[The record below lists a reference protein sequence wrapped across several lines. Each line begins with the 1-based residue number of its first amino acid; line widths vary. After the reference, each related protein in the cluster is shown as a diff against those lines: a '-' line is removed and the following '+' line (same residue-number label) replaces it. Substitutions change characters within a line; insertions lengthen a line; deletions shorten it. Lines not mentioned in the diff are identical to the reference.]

1 MLSVWVSFH
10 PFQSGR
16 EDSTGGDI
24 VNQLGFGGLLIL
36 CIITFATLIDRQLLK
51 KLIAPSYLLLA
62 AVLLLGV
69 AASSNPSG
77 SFRTMAFSVI
87 VLFVAVT
94 IMTLPRNITQFAGI
108 IGTGCLLS
116 LAFSYFGI
124 LVYPFEAIHQFGGDE
139 SQHGG
144 LWRGIY
150 DHKNVASAVMAVFVM
165 IGIFVWR
172 TGHQWLGMTVTI
184 LALIF
189 LMNSGSKTSVAL
201 LPVALIYTAFIAKFR
216 AQGFRFVLSLIPLG
230 ILFTITVGSAVVDP
244 INGILQTIAPGTTF
258 TGRLDLWEYAVE
270 RMAEHPFVGFG
281 FENFW
286 GTPAVT
292 NADQPIELSWD
303 VREIVHGHNSYLDAV
318 LAFGIPGAMVI
329 FYVLIIQPAV
339 DFARTNSHGKKSLF
353 ANLLLSIWIFTSLNA
368 CLESFFFRRA
378 DPVWFCMLLAIIGLR
393 LLASGSEKPAASTR

>member
-10 PFQSGR
+10 PFKSAHEGT
-16 EDSTGGDI
+16 TGGDI

-36 CIITFATLIDRQLLK
+36 CIATFTTLIDRQLLK
-51 KLIAPSYLLLA
+51 RIITPLYLLLA

-69 AASSNPSG
+69 VASSNPYG
-77 SFRTMAFSVI
+77 SLRTMVFSVI
-87 VLFVAVT
+87 VLLAAAT
-94 IMTLPRNITQFAGI
+94 IMTLPRTVTQFAGI
-108 IGTGCLLS
+108 IGTGCLLA
-116 LAFSYFGI
+116 LAFSYYGI
-124 LVYPFEAIHQFGGDE
+124 LVYPLEAVHQYGGDE
-139 SQHGG
+139 GQHGG

-172 TGHQWLGMTVTI
+172 IGHRWLGIAVTI
-184 LALIF
+184 LAFTFLI
-189 LMNSGSKTSVAL
+189 NSGSKTSGAL
-201 LPVALIYTAFIAKFR
+201 LPVALIYSAFIAKFR
-216 AQGFRFVLSLIPLG
+216 APGFRFALSLLPLG

-270 RMAEHPFVGFG
+270 RMAEHPFAGFG
-281 FENFW
+281 YENFW

-292 NADQPIELSWD
+292 NADQPIELTWD

-339 DFARTNSHGKKSLF
+339 DFARMNCHGKKLLF

-378 DPVWFCMLLAIIGLR
+378 DPVWFCMLLAVVGLR
-393 LLASGSEKPAASTR
+393 LLASKPVRPAALTR